1 MEILAFPR
9 DTSGPYQRLLYGE
22 MRRLGTQVTYLGRL
36 TPSQTVNLILL
47 PLELFARRAKG
58 ARLVHLH
65 WVFAFYVPGSERS
78 PVLRW
83 LLQAWFMVWLRS
95 IRMSRMRLVW
105 TAHNVLPHGPVFG
118 DDVAARRALVDASD
132 LVIAHSPAALREL
145 RALGAVPR
153 KSVVIPH
160 GPIGP
165 VTSTGA
171 LRMPGTGGG
180 SRRLLFFGKVRE
192 YKGVE
197 ELLAAMT
204 SVPGDLAM
212 QLMVAGDCDDPAL
225 RQRLTMLAGDVGAR
239 VVLRLEQI
247 PGTEVTPLLAAADA
261 VVIPYRRITTSGSAM
276 LALAHGRPLV
286 VPELESLAD
295 LPEHAVVRYDGTI
308 PGLAAALTKVT
319 SISPAELAD
328 MSAAARAYA
337 EGITWREIAATTQT
351 EMTSLVTG
359 TPRLDAADHH
369 LTRSLAATLRCPPY
383 REGSKGDW
391 RECSAFFDGA
401 ACNRGAR
408 PAHVLRQCGMVSPQ
422 LCAARS
428 AAYR

>member
-22 MRRLGTQVTYLGRL
+22 MRRLGTHVTYLGRL
-36 TPSQTVNLILL
+36 TPSHTLNLILL
-47 PLELFARRAKG
+47 PLELLARRAKG

-65 WVFAFYVPGSERS
+65 WVFAFFIPSSERF

-95 IRMSRMRLVW
+95 IRLSRMQLVW
-105 TAHNVLPHGPVFG
+105 TVHNVLPHGPVFG
-118 DDVAARRALVDASD
+118 DDAAARRALVDASD

-165 VTSTGA
+165 ARPAGA
-171 LRMPGTGGG
+171 LRMPGAGEG

-204 SVPGDLAM
+204 SVPSDLAM

-225 RQRLTMLAGDVGAR
+225 RRSLTRLARNAGAR
-239 VVLRLEQI
+239 VVLRLEEI
-247 PGTEVTPLLAAADA
+247 PDAEVTPLLAAADA
-261 VVIPYRRITTSGSAM
+261 VVIPYRRVTTSGSAM

-286 VPELESLAD
+286 VPELGSLAD
-295 LPEHAVVRYDGTI
+295 LPERAVVRYDATV
-308 PGLAAALTKVT
+308 PGLASALTKVT
-319 SISPAELAD
+319 TISAKELAD

-337 EGITWREIAATTQT
+337 EGTTWREIAAATQS
-351 EMTSLVTG
+351 EMSSLLTG
-359 TPRLDAADHH
+359 TSRLDSADRH
-369 LTRSLAATLRCPPY
+369 LTRS
-383 REGSKGDW
+383 
-391 RECSAFFDGA
+391 
-401 ACNRGAR
+401 
-408 PAHVLRQCGMVSPQ
+408 
-422 LCAARS
+422 
-428 AAYR
+428 